1 MEPTLC
7 FVLCETPIIY
17 IQHEICRCSGG
28 GLLDHNRQRDEY
40 CTIPC
45 RKPDYHEVKTVNTC
59 GGRGTYSAYTEEN
72 FYTQHAHLFNFR
84 IQFASCELWNAS
96 GYYDI
101 MQVKIDASSVKYP
114 LNKLERCAATCLD
127 QNAMIKSIAFNSDSN
142 QCLCIIP
149 RESFPDFGRAFY
161 LTVLPS
167 YSCDHYCDNTLD
179 DSKVKHKFKC
189 GSLTDSRIWAIYDL
203 NGICAIDSFYI
214 KELKKCISTR
224 YSLARS
230 CPFSSMEFV
239 YHENLSWNIFL
250 KIIEKLN
257 LTKSIVSIDFDDN
270 VTIDP
275 SWKCPITTATN
286 TRNSNSLKTNY
297 FKRSFRRSYVLDSG
311 CLREFEH
318 FYHLFSKRLCIT
330 NSINEDLSSYST
342 SIYPTYTPNFN
353 IMAAMCG
360 QHWVDINNHCYRI
373 SDDRKTIREAR
384 NSCIN
389 VSTAETDIMSND
401 DDDDDDDMKK
411 EVKNEIK
418 NSMANIH
425 KGEIARY
432 TSQWQA
438 RLGFFLLDTNPSNTK
453 SNLQPSGPYTRS
465 SSVLLSNVNINLSLI
480 DEFQMINSNEDNNS
494 SIPDDSCLVLIRT
507 VIDEKGS
514 SILKNTQINNCSKLR
529 HVLCKE
535 ESMLGFNSVQNCYS
549 KPLTLGLPVMI
560 SNHLTYELC
569 SSVCQIL
576 ETDLAV
582 INMNKCYC
590 FDVTL
595 LHIFDMKGN
604 HAKYQ
609 RKDCGNPCPGNQHER
624 CGNIDTIV
632 VLHIRVFQHPPRY
645 NLNNKQAKSYP
656 DFFYHSCIHL
666 NSVNQSAIYQF
677 NLNRIKDIHP
687 RHCLE
692 LCTKYNQQYALLN
705 SNKCLCTNIPMKK
718 QQNNIFTIQD
728 YNCTQECQ
736 SNYFYT
742 CGDANNSDIY
752 SMYVM
757 PTKCPHTFQIT
768 EDKRRCV
775 HTDFSA
781 RKNSFSSAQSY
792 CKSVGG
798 MLAKINDI
806 LEIQDIVPIRMLIR
820 SHFNEFP
827 FSDVSNV
834 LNDTRYFWIDRTSN
848 IINNNETPDRSIRK
862 CSQTSKSIDEYCIV
876 LHRKKFLI
884 DNMLTY
890 EQCFIESDQCSS
902 ISATPVCVDKH
913 LEFNSTAILPTTDD
927 DSSVVSV
934 NISTGYSCGDD
945 TDYHFMNGLC
955 YKVSFHETT
964 WNEAKT
970 ECERENAIL
979 FLPEHL
985 TTLLLIKSLVL
996 RRHSYTSS
1004 GVAHLDIFYD
1014 NRNRTI
1020 RRCSTING
1028 SSLPS
1033 VLDFNNFHTLCG
1045 KTFDQH
1051 YERFMSSSALSPN
1064 DEDRL
1069 KTQQISCAYVNFSS
1083 DSTPSIS
1090 YDQKTCNRPATV
1102 ICQKSPTVKIRA
1114 VAAKR
1119 LVINTNA
1126 CIV

>member
-1 MEPTLC
+1 
-7 FVLCETPIIY
+7 
-17 IQHEICRCSGG
+17 
-28 GLLDHNRQRDEY
+28 
-40 CTIPC
+40 
-45 RKPDYHEVKTVNTC
+45 
-59 GGRGTYSAYTEEN
+59 
-72 FYTQHAHLFNFR
+72 
-84 IQFASCELWNAS
+84 
-96 GYYDI
+96 
-101 MQVKIDASSVKYP
+101 
-114 LNKLERCAATCLD
+114 
-127 QNAMIKSIAFNSDSN
+127 
-142 QCLCIIP
+142 
-149 RESFPDFGRAFY
+149 
-161 LTVLPS
+161 
-167 YSCDHYCDNTLD
+167 
-179 DSKVKHKFKC
+179 
-189 GSLTDSRIWAIYDL
+189 
-203 NGICAIDSFYI
+203 
-214 KELKKCISTR
+214 
-224 YSLARS
+224 
-230 CPFSSMEFV
+230 
-239 YHENLSWNIFL
+239 
-250 KIIEKLN
+250 
-257 LTKSIVSIDFDDN
+257 
-270 VTIDP
+270 
-275 SWKCPITTATN
+275 
-286 TRNSNSLKTNY
+286 
-297 FKRSFRRSYVLDSG
+297 
-311 CLREFEH
+311 
-318 FYHLFSKRLCIT
+318 
-330 NSINEDLSSYST
+330 
-342 SIYPTYTPNFN
+342 
-353 IMAAMCG
+353 
-360 QHWVDINNHCYRI
+360 
-373 SDDRKTIREAR
+373 
-384 NSCIN
+384 
-389 VSTAETDIMSND
+389 
-401 DDDDDDDMKK
+401 
-411 EVKNEIK
+411 
-418 NSMANIH
+418 
-425 KGEIARY
+425 
-432 TSQWQA
+432 
-438 RLGFFLLDTNPSNTK
+438 PSNTK

-480 DEFQMINSNEDNNS
+480 DEFQMINLNEDNNS

-514 SILKNTQINNCSKLR
+514 SILKNTQINNCSKPR

-535 ESMLGFNSVQNCYS
+535 KSMLGFNSVQNCYS

-595 LHIFDMKGN
+595 LYIFDMKGN

-609 RKDCGNPCPGNQHER
+609 KKDCGNPCPGNQYER

-632 VLHIRVFQHPPRY
+632 VLRINVFQHSSRY

-757 PTKCPHTFQIT
+757 PTKCPHNFQIT

-792 CKSVGG
+792 CKSIGG

-820 SHFNEFP
+820 SHFNKFP

-848 IINNNETPDRSIRK
+848 IINNNETSGRSIRK

-876 LHRKKFLI
+876 LHRKKILI

-902 ISATPVCVDKH
+902 MSAIPVCIDKH
-913 LEFNSTAILPTTDD
+913 LEFNSTAILPTTDN
-927 DSSVVSV
+927 DSSIVSV
-934 NISTGYSCGDD
+934 NTSTGYSCGDD

-970 ECERENAIL
+970 ECERDNAIL

-996 RRHSYTSS
+996 RRHIYTSS
-1004 GVAHLDIFYD
+1004 GVAHLGIFYD

-1033 VLDFNNFHTLCG
+1033 VLDFNNFHTLCE

-1051 YERFMSSSALSPN
+1051 YERFMSSSTLSPN
-1064 DEDRL
+1064 DEGRL
-1069 KTQQISCAYVNFSS
+1069 KTQQISCAYVSFSS

-1090 YDQKTCNRPATV
+1090 CDQKTCNRPATV
-1102 ICQKSPTVKIRA
+1102 ICQKSPIVKIRA

-1119 LVINTNA
+1119 LVIDTNA